1 MVVAMLL
8 HWRLQAGVGQRDE
21 SRVERGGGCGHD
33 GSGNVVMQGAGR
45 EQCNKR
51 GVGQCNA
58 LLLLWRK
65 LALTMMGGIDNY
77 DDKGGG

>member
-1 MVVAMLL
+1 M
-8 HWRLQAGVGQRDE
+8 HWRLQAGVGQHDE

-33 GSGNVVMQGAGR
+33 SSGNVITQGAGSG
-45 EQCNKR
+45 ECNQR

-65 LALTMMGGIDNY
+65 LALTTMGGIDNY
-77 DDKGGG
+77 DDKSGG